1 MKKNGIT
8 LIITSVLL
16 SFVIT
21 AIMNNNADNSNKI
34 KSKSLFLM
42 FPTDESYAYKT
53 KSLNELERLDK
64 IERAITVSSQDIRS
78 KVAKI
83 IMNEKEDAYAK
94 LSTFRY
100 LPSTDYERYIVNW
113 KKYLYYQ
120 GYSSG
125 EFRIAPSDSKS
136 FSITIILKDSKHAR
150 QHEYRYNTDGI
161 AVFDIRPIGVTS
173 GLGLVKYAVTYI
185 MVLLFV
191 VITLNLVI
199 GLASIV
205 KSKLK

>member
-1 MKKNGIT
+1 MKKNRIS
-8 LIITSVLL
+8 LIIASILL
-16 SFVIT
+16 SFAIT
-21 AIMNNNADNSNKI
+21 AIMNSNAGNYRNI
-34 KSKSLFLM
+34 ESKSLFLM

-53 KSLNELERLDK
+53 KYLNESEKLSK
-64 IERAITVSSQDIRS
+64 IERAITVSSQDISS
-78 KVAKI
+78 KVARI
-83 IMNEKEDAYAK
+83 IMNEKEDAYVK

-100 LPSTDYERYIVNW
+100 LPSADHEGYIVNW

-125 EFRIAPSDSKS
+125 EFRIAPSNNNS
-136 FSITIILKDSKHAR
+136 FSITIILKDSRHAR
-150 QHEYRYNTDGI
+150 QYKYRYNTDGI
-161 AVFDIRPIGVTS
+161 AVFDIRPTRVMS
-173 GLGLVKYAVTYI
+173 GLDLVKYAVTYF

-191 VITLNLVI
+191 VIILNLVI